1 MKFLLVLLLFIIIH
15 GFKFKNFLLSKY
27 ANKVFKHSK
36 LITCNDDCDI
46 FFATKALMIAMPIGF
61 LAQTIITKKIN
72 KIYLGSTALVLF
84 LGSATL
90 FFNNP
95 IFLYWK
101 PTVLNWLIALIFLG
115 SHFIGSSTIIERML
129 SKSIIMNSENWKKLS
144 FGWIFFFLFSGF
156 ANIFVAYN
164 FSEEFWVKFKLFGL
178 MGFTLIFVILQ
189 TIWISN
195 VSKEIK

>member
-1 MKFLLVLLLFIIIH
+1 MNLLIEYIPIII
-15 GFKFKNFLLSKY
+15 FLIAY
-27 ANKVFKHSK
+27 F
-36 LITCNDDCDI
+36 IGDI

-61 LAQTIITKKIN
+61 ITQTIITKSIN
-72 KIYLGSTALVLF
+72 KIYLGSTVLVLF

-90 FFNNP
+90 FFKNP

-115 SHFIGSSTIIERML
+115 SHFIGKSTIIERML
-129 SKSIIMNSENWKKLS
+129 SKSLVMSSENWKKLS
-144 FGWIFFFLFSGF
+144 LGWIFFFMFSGF

-189 TIWISN
+189 TIWIS
-195 VSKEIK
+195 SISREIK

>member
-1 MKFLLVLLLFIIIH
+1 MNLLIEYIPIII
-15 GFKFKNFLLSKY
+15 FLIAY
-27 ANKVFKHSK
+27 FMG
-36 LITCNDDCDI
+36 DI

-61 LAQTIITKKIN
+61 IAQTIITKRIN
-72 KIYLGSTALVLF
+72 KIYLGSTVLVLF

-90 FFNNP
+90 FFKNP

-115 SHFIGSSTIIERML
+115 SHFIGNSTIIERML
-129 SKSIIMNSENWKKLS
+129 SKSLKMSSGNWKKLS
-144 FGWIFFFLFSGF
+144 LGWIFFFLFSGF

-195 VSKEIK
+195 VSREIK